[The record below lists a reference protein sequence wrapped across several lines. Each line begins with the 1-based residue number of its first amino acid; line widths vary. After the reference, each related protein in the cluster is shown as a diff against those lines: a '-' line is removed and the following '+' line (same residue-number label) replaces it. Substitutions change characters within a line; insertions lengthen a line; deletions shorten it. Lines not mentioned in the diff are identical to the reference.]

1 MTEPWTPDLSQS
13 TMARYKAI
21 AEAIGNDIQNDILK
35 PGMRLPAQ
43 RQLAYRLNV
52 TLGTVTRGYDEAK
65 RLGLI
70 GGETG
75 RGTYIL
81 GGNGTTARHDS
92 YMPVATDKPVDID
105 LALNRNASS
114 WNQGIINRTLKEIS
128 ESGDLTKFMDY
139 QTTQPFTD
147 HTLAGTQ
154 FIEKTGL
161 KAPHQ
166 QIVVTNGAQ
175 HGTMIALM
183 ALTRP
188 GDPIAVEELSYPMIK
203 HLAQHLGLKL
213 WPVKMDDQG
222 LLPDAL
228 EHVCQTKGPKALYCM
243 PTLHNPTTAIMDDQR
258 RKDIGHVCRRHGLHI
273 IEDDILGLLPKNAPP
288 PLSAYIPELSCYVT
302 SVSKVMAAG
311 LRIGYVLAPIHK
323 LQALRAG
330 VRVTGW
336 MASPIMAEIAKRWIT
351 GPIGDTLIQHHQRQA
366 AERHDILMRI
376 LGDHTLHAHAAS
388 YHVWLKLPSPWREQE
403 FKTEAA
409 RQGVA
414 IISGDN
420 FAIGATPTPQAVRIC
435 LGRPAHTKKLQQGL
449 EILAHILDQA
459 PGADPALI

>member
-1 MTEPWTPDLSQS
+1 MLETWTPDLSQS
-13 TMARYKAI
+13 KMARYKAI
-21 AEAIGNDIQNDILK
+21 AEAIAIDIQNNILK

-43 RQLAYRLNV
+43 RQLAYRLKV

-81 GGNGTTARHDS
+81 GGSGATTRNDS
-92 YMPVATDKPVDID
+92 YMPVPTDQTPEID
-105 LALNRNASS
+105 LALNRNTSS

-128 ESGDLTKFMDY
+128 ESGDLTRFMDY

-147 HTLAGTQ
+147 HMQAGSQ

-161 KAPHQ
+161 TAPHQ
-166 QIVVTNGAQ
+166 QVIVTNGAQ
-175 HGTMIALM
+175 HGTMVSLM

-188 GDPIAVEELSYPMIK
+188 GDSIAVEELTYPMIK

-213 WPVKMDDQG
+213 LPVKMDNQG
-222 LLPDAL
+222 LLPNAL
-228 EHVCQTKGPKALYCM
+228 DQVCQTSAPKALYCM

-258 RKDIGHVCRRHGLHI
+258 RKDIGRVCRHHGLHI
-273 IEDDILGLLPKNAPP
+273 IEDDILGLLPENTPP

-311 LRIGYVLAPIHK
+311 LRIGFILAPKHK
-323 LQALRAG
+323 LQAFRAG

-351 GPIGDTLIQHHQRQA
+351 GSIGDKLIHHHQQQA

-376 LGDHTLHAHAAS
+376 LGNHTLHAHPAS

-403 FKTEAA
+403 FKAEAA

-435 LGRPAHTKKLQQGL
+435 LGRPAKQQTLELGL
-449 EILAHILDQA
+449 GILATILDLN
-459 PGADPALI
+459 PGIDPNFI